1 MRKLRFHE
9 QKLLKKTNFLDFKRE
24 KGHRDAIVTQRY
36 LLVERDD
43 YKKYNGICLMVQ
55 KLVNIIKQMDPR
67 DPYRAEMTDMLLDK
81 LRRLA
86 TVMVKLKFAEHLKEA
101 VTYIQQGHVRVGPE
115 TVTDPAFLVTRN
127 MEDFITWVDSSKI
140 KRKVQEY
147 NGELDD
153 FDAMA

>member
-1 MRKLRFHE
+1 EIRHIVHHLLRV
-9 QKLLKKTNFLDFKRE
+9 LANYCR
-24 KGHRDAIVTQRY
+24 
-36 LLVERDD
+36 
-43 YKKYNGICLMVQ
+43 
-55 KLVNIIKQMDPR
+55 
-67 DPYRAEMTDMLLDK
+67 
-81 LRRLA
+81 RRLA